1 MLVQV
6 ERREQEPRDRIRDLQ
21 RSNAFAAQIAKLVY
35 VYNSHDFFRGHSWS
49 FVVKNRLH
57 NLSTFFRVKLSHRER
72 DFIVS
77 DFDLHSVFGWHT
89 R

>member
-6 ERREQEPRDRIRDLQ
+6 ERREQEPRDRIHDLQ
-21 RSNAFAAQIAKLVY
+21 RSNAFCGTDRKTRLCLQQSRL
-35 VYNSHDFFRGHSWS
+35 FPWS
-49 FVVKNRLH
+49 FVVKNRLQ